1 MKDNDNPSTEVAMAA
16 HQAQDEQVPDHGDGD
31 RRDRFS
37 RRKVLVAG
45 AGTALGASVLAAC
58 SGGGSASEP
67 TTASGSSG
75 GGGAAVGGD
84 VLAKVSDV
92 PVGGAISANDTDGK
106 PIIVSQPTQGD
117 VVAFSAICT
126 HMGCTVAPAGNQL
139 QCPCHGSTYDLATG
153 ENTGGPAPSPLP
165 KVQVT
170 VHKGE
175 VVEG

>member
-1 MKDNDNPSTEVAMAA
+1 MKDYDNPSTEVAMAA
-16 HQAQDEQVPDHGDGD
+16 NQAQDEQAQDG
-31 RRDRFS
+31 RESFS

-58 SGGGSASEP
+58 GGGGGGSTSAP
-67 TTASGSSG
+67 TTSGSSG
-75 GGGAAVGGD
+75 GGGGD
-84 VLAKVSDV
+84 VLAQVSDV
-92 PVGGAISANDTDGK
+92 PVGGAISAEDSSGK
-106 PIIVSQPTQGD
+106 PIIVSQPTRGD

>member
-16 HQAQDEQVPDHGDGD
+16 NQAHEQAPNDETQDWREG
-31 RRDRFS
+31 FS

-58 SGGGSASEP
+58 GGGGGGSSSAP
-67 TTASGSSG
+67 TTASGSG
-75 GGGAAVGGD
+75 GSGAAGGD

-92 PVGGAISANDTDGK
+92 PVGGAISAQDANGK

-165 KVQVT
+165 KVQVS
-170 VHKGE
+170 VRKGE

>member
-1 MKDNDNPSTEVAMAA
+1 MKDYDNPSTEVAMAA
-16 HQAQDEQVPDHGDGD
+16 NQAQDGQAQDG
-31 RRDRFS
+31 REGFS

-58 SGGGSASEP
+58 GGGGGGSSSAP
-67 TTASGSSG
+67 TASGSSG
-75 GGGAAVGGD
+75 GGGGD

-92 PVGGAISANDTDGK
+92 PVGGAISAQDANGK
-106 PIIVSQPTQGD
+106 PIIVSQPTRGD

>member
-1 MKDNDNPSTEVAMAA
+1 MAA
-16 HQAQDEQVPDHGDGD
+16 NQAQDEQAPDSEKQDG
-31 RRDRFS
+31 
-37 RRKVLVAG
+37 LVAG

-58 SGGGSASEP
+58 GGGGGSSSAS
-67 TTASGSSG
+67 TAASGSSG
-75 GGGAAVGGD
+75 GAKGGD
-84 VLAKVSDV
+84 ALAKVSDV
-92 PVGGAISANDTDGK
+92 PVGGAISAQDSNGK

-126 HMGCTVAPAGNQL
+126 HMGCTVAPAGSQL